1 MTRITT
7 LLLLVM
13 FWSGA
18 AFAAVYT
25 CRDEDGNL
33 FLTNNRNKFPPGCVQ
48 VGEPIGEE
56 SAPSPPAASPPAAQG
71 REPEM
76 IDRRGSSSPPRS
88 QAPPAPREE
97 AKPEAP
103 STETGAPAGEAE
115 MTPAGSPETGPG
127 GAKPGQS
134 GEQPP
139 PQEDQADE
147 RTNEVLPNAPG
158 QTDQPNVDAPV
169 EGGEMP
175 AGEEAGATKEGEL
188 ERWRAQARALADSN
202 DALRTA
208 ARSQTGTAAQL
219 EQLKNRIRLFLDRLA
234 ASKLTPEEQ
243 ALVAAELP
251 PQ

>member
-1 MTRITT
+1 
-7 LLLLVM
+7 
-13 FWSGA
+13 
-18 AFAAVYT
+18 
-25 CRDEDGNL
+25 
-33 FLTNNRNKFPPGCVQ
+33 
-48 VGEPIGEE
+48 
-56 SAPSPPAASPPAAQG
+56 
-71 REPEM
+71 
-76 IDRRGSSSPPRS
+76 
-88 QAPPAPREE
+88 
-97 AKPEAP
+97 
-103 STETGAPAGEAE
+103 

-158 QTDQPNVDAPV
+158 QPNVDAPV